1 MVMRMT
7 INNCHMMY
15 HLRAVN
21 FLIGRGPG
29 KDIAKMEIHSVS
41 LSSVPEIS
49 ACCQRRL

>member
-15 HLRAVN
+15 RLRAVN
-21 FLIGRGPG
+21 FLIG
-29 KDIAKMEIHSVS
+29 KDIAEMEIHSVS